1 MSSNLVPGLLTVPG
15 LETVKLG
22 GGMTWEK
29 AYMLSTSYPYY
40 VYCQGMIH
48 QDLQA
53 GKTGFKSGY
62 YVTSKHIVPKYIYD
76 CMLLTPQFCRDQ
88 NMTVEGLGMRL

>member
-1 MSSNLVPGLLTVPG
+1 
-15 LETVKLG
+15 
-22 GGMTWEK
+22 MTWEK

-76 CMLLTPQFCRDQ
+76 CMLLTPQFCRDL